1 MPLPYGL
8 LLCTILLTIL
18 SVIRFTALRG
28 LAERLDR
35 TMALALS
42 VTDRLRDDI
51 LEGSFPP
58 GERLIELQLT
68 ERYSV
73 GRAAIRAAL
82 VELEVEGLVQREANR
97 GATVRRISVAE
108 AVEISEARGVL
119 EGLVARL
126 AAERATGA
134 DRDELRALID
144 EMTSAVEDD
153 DRLRY
158 SKLNRVLHA
167 TLRRI
172 ARHQVADDL
181 VANLR
186 NRAAHHQFR
195 LALVPGR
202 APESLAQHRAIV
214 TAVVAGD
221 PAAAERA
228 MRGHLASVV
237 DVLRQWEAYDG
248 LI

>member
-1 MPLPYGL
+1 MG
-8 LLCTILLTIL
+8 
-18 SVIRFTALRG
+18 V
-28 LAERLDR
+28 
-35 TMALALS
+35 ALS

-51 LEGSFPP
+51 LEGAFPP

-68 ERYSV
+68 ERYGV

-126 AAERATGA
+126 AAERATDA

-144 EMTSAVEDD
+144 EMTEAVEQD

-158 SKLNRVLHA
+158 SKLNRTLHA
-167 TLRRI
+167 TMRRV
-172 ARHQVADDL
+172 ARHRVADDL

-214 TAVVAGD
+214 AAVTSGD

-228 MRGHLASVV
+228 MRDHLASVV

>member
-1 MPLPYGL
+1 MG
-8 LLCTILLTIL
+8 
-18 SVIRFTALRG
+18 V
-28 LAERLDR
+28 
-35 TMALALS
+35 ALS
-42 VTDRLRDDI
+42 VTDRVRDDI
-51 LEGSFPP
+51 LEGAFPP

-68 ERYSV
+68 ERYGV

-126 AAERATGA
+126 AAERATQA
-134 DRDELRALID
+134 ERAALSGLID
-144 EMTSAVEDD
+144 EMTEAVAQD

-158 SKLNRVLHA
+158 SKLNRTLHA

-172 ARHQVADDL
+172 ARHRVADDL

-214 TAVVAGD
+214 AAVIAGD
-221 PAAAERA
+221 AAAAERA
-228 MRGHLASVV
+228 MRDHLASVV

-248 LI
+248 LV

>member
-1 MPLPYGL
+1 
-8 LLCTILLTIL
+8 
-18 SVIRFTALRG
+18 
-28 LAERLDR
+28 
-35 TMALALS
+35 
-42 VTDRLRDDI
+42 LRDDI
-51 LEGSFPP
+51 LDGGFPP

-68 ERYSV
+68 ERYGV

-126 AAERATGA
+126 AAERATDA
-134 DRDELRALID
+134 DRDELRGLID
-144 EMTSAVEDD
+144 EMTAAVAQD

-158 SKLNRVLHA
+158 SKLNRTLHA
-167 TLRRI
+167 TVRRI
-172 ARHQVADDL
+172 ARHRVADDL

-214 TAVVAGD
+214 AAVAAGD
-221 PAAAERA
+221 PGAAEQA
-228 MRGHLASVV
+228 MRDHLASVV

-248 LI
+248 LV

>member
-1 MPLPYGL
+1 
-8 LLCTILLTIL
+8 
-18 SVIRFTALRG
+18 
-28 LAERLDR
+28 
-35 TMALALS
+35 MAIAPP

-51 LEGSFPP
+51 LAGTFPP

-68 ERYSV
+68 ERYDV

-82 VELEVEGLVQREANR
+82 VELDSEGLVQREANR

-108 AVEISEARGVL
+108 AVEITQARAAL
-119 EGLVARL
+119 EGLIARL
-126 AAERATGA
+126 AAERASEA
-134 DRDELRALID
+134 ERAVLRALLAD
-144 EMTSAVEDD
+144 MTEAVAEGDS
-153 DRLRY
+153 LSY
-158 SKLNRVLHA
+158 SKLNRRLHGSLC
-167 TLRRI
+167 TI
-172 ARHQVADDL
+172 ARHRVADDL

-214 TAVVAGD
+214 AAVTAGD
-221 PAAAERA
+221 PGAAERA
-228 MRGHLASVV
+228 MRDHLASVV

>member
-1 MPLPYGL
+1 MG
-8 LLCTILLTIL
+8 
-18 SVIRFTALRG
+18 V
-28 LAERLDR
+28 
-35 TMALALS
+35 ALS

-51 LEGSFPP
+51 LEGAFPP

-68 ERYSV
+68 ERYGV

-126 AAERATGA
+126 AAERATQA
-134 DRDELRALID
+134 ERAELSGLID
-144 EMTSAVEDD
+144 EMTEAVAQD

-158 SKLNRVLHA
+158 SKLNRTLHA

-172 ARHQVADDL
+172 ARHRVADDL

-202 APESLAQHRAIV
+202 APDSLAQHRAIV
-214 TAVVAGD
+214 AAVIAGD
-221 PAAAERA
+221 AAAAERA
-228 MRGHLASVV
+228 MRDHLASVV

-248 LI
+248 LV